1 MKRYDKPLTLE
12 EIGEVK
18 GEDIDF
24 SDIPELGEDLPLTLE
39 EIGEIKGE
47 DIDFS
52 DIPELGEDFWKNAEV
67 VELDHPAK
75 QDALRRGLSF
85 PERMPNAET
94 REAMRQIATGDGLI
108 RCDGVK
114 GMIAECDD
122 E

>member
-18 GEDIDF
+18 D
-24 SDIPELGEDLPLTLE
+24 
-39 EIGEIKGE
+39 E

-67 VELDHPAK
+67 VEPDHAERTAACRDLPFPARK
-75 QDALRRGLSF
+75 
-85 PERMPNAET
+85 PNAET
-94 REAMRQIATGDGLI
+94 CAAMREILTGEGLI
-108 RCDGVK
+108 ECDGVK

>member
-18 GEDIDF
+18 DEDIDF
-24 SDIPELGEDLPLTLE
+24 SDIPELD
-39 EIGEIKGE
+39 
-47 DIDFS
+47 
-52 DIPELGEDFWKNAEV
+52 EDFWENAEAV
-67 VELDHPAK
+67 GSDPAK
-75 QDALRRGLSF
+75 QDALCRDLPF
-85 PERMPNAET
+85 PERKPNAET

-108 RCDGVK
+108 QCDGVK